1 MPTDQITLTT
11 VVPEIIL
18 ILLAVVIY
26 VGGTAVRSKLLWTT
40 VAVAT
45 FALVAVLVWR
55 QSPDGNAS
63 TVDAVTGMRL
73 SGPLLLDPL
82 SYRLRCCAA
91 GLGLLFCLFATQ
103 SRQNHLYPELL
114 GSLVLIFAGLMLVC
128 SAGDLVLLFL
138 GLELISIPTYVLLFI
153 GRPGPESDEATAKYF
168 YLSILSSAL
177 LLYGFSLLYGLGGS
191 MHLAAIQMNLQRPP
205 ILTPPLL
212 PMALVLVLVG
222 LGFKLTAVPFHFYA
236 PDVYQATTNLNAAL
250 LAVVPK
256 IAAALAMVRLLVTVF
271 PHDSPLVWQLL
282 ILLSVITMTL
292 GNVAALWQRNVRRL
306 LAYSSIAHAGY
317 LLLGLAAAMGGPM
330 GSSLSSDATA
340 AVVFYVLVYSAASL
354 GAFASL
360 GYLSNDDRSY
370 STMDELS
377 GIGRSYPVIGGCL
390 AVCMFSLSGIPP
402 LAGFW
407 GKFAL
412 FKSALDAG
420 LNGGGTPNYWFLALC
435 LLGVLNAAV
444 AAAYYLRVVATL
456 YFAAPSEEHLVMPVM
471 GNPGAGFA
479 ALASVVV
486 VIGVGLF
493 TNSWMSQ
500 AQQAARSA
508 WFDRVVTVPREPTV
522 PVAAGSAGNVHG
534 LTDSVA
540 FRPAAD

>member
-1 MPTDQITLTT
+1 
-11 VVPEIIL
+11 
-18 ILLAVVIY
+18 
-26 VGGTAVRSKLLWTT
+26 
-40 VAVAT
+40 
-45 FALVAVLVWR
+45 
-55 QSPDGNAS
+55 
-63 TVDAVTGMRL
+63 
-73 SGPLLLDPL
+73 
-82 SYRLRCCAA
+82 
-91 GLGLLFCLFATQ
+91 
-103 SRQNHLYPELL
+103 
-114 GSLVLIFAGLMLVC
+114 
-128 SAGDLVLLFL
+128 
-138 GLELISIPTYVLLFI
+138 LLFI
-153 GRPGPESDEATAKYF
+153 GRPGRESDEATAKYF

-177 LLYGFSLLYGLGGS
+177 LLYGFTLLYGLGGS
-191 MHLAAIQMNLQRPP
+191 THLAAIRMNLETPP
-205 ILTPPLL
+205 VLTPPLL
-212 PMALVLVLVG
+212 PMALILVLVG
-222 LGFKLTAVPFHFYA
+222 LGFKLAAVPFHFYA

-256 IAAALAMVRLLVTVF
+256 VAAALVMVRLLVTVF
-271 PHDSPLVWQLL
+271 PHDSAFAWQLL

-292 GNVAALWQRNVRRL
+292 GNVTALWQRNVRRL

-317 LLLGLAAAMGGPM
+317 LLLGLAAAMGGRV
-330 GSSLSSDATA
+330 GSGLSSDAAA

-360 GYLSNDDRSY
+360 GYLSNDDRSF
-370 STMDELS
+370 STVEELS
-377 GIGRSYPVIGGCL
+377 GLGRSYPVIGGCL

-456 YFAAPSEEHLVMPVM
+456 YFAAPSEEHSVMPVM
-471 GNPGAGFA
+471 GNPGAGVA

-493 TNSWMSQ
+493 TNDWMSQ
-500 AQQAARSA
+500 AQRAARSA
-508 WFDRVVTVPREPTV
+508 WFETVVSVSRESVV
-522 PVAAGSAGNVHG
+522 PVAARDQSTARMI
-534 LTDSVA
+534 TDSIAV
-540 FRPAAD
+540 RSAAD